1 VANQQA
7 YPTPPAYQTED
18 ATLTALA
25 GLDGTAGVVEQT
37 GADAF
42 TKRAL
47 GAGSAAAVP
56 TRADGDTRY
65 GKVVSQATAP
75 LVTDD
80 SAAGYAVGSEI
91 IVTGVAPR
99 TVYKCTNASVGAAVW
114 LLMGASSVFAPTV
127 MENPWEESN
136 YAESGTVSLNDP
148 TVAESPAW
156 SA

>member
-1 VANQQA
+1 MAQDWPRKAGQDPTVA
-7 YPTPPAYQTED
+7 
-18 ATLTALA
+18 ALA
-25 GLDGTAGVVEQT
+25 DLDSTAGLVEQT

-42 TKRAL
+42 TKRPI
-47 GAGSAAAVP
+47 GVAASTDVP
-56 TRADGDTRY
+56 TRANADTRY

-91 IVTGVAPR
+91 VVTGVTPR

-127 MENPWEESN
+127 MENPWEELN
-136 YAESGTVSLNDP
+136 YAEIGTVSLAEP